1 MIAVHPFNE
10 YNIDSKYPAVKH
22 SEESVGHKICF
33 KITIGC
39 NVFSQFSLTVGTPGF
54 SRLHLIDIIQQ
65 HKTIQTSNRKRS
77 SRFALQN
84 TKNYIISIYNKK
96 H

>member
-39 NVFSQFSLTVGTPGF
+39 NMFRQLSFTVGTPGF
-54 SRLHLIDIIQQ
+54 SRLHLIDIIQ
-65 HKTIQTSNRKRS
+65 HKTIQTRNRKRS

-84 TKNYIISIYNKK
+84 TKKLYHLDLQQK